1 MIQLLGVE
9 PRRLGLSLHAILI
22 GTSSTSSCC
31 WSLFCCCL
39 FSFFGLLVV
48 SLLSPKFS
56 FTEKLFTSSSLAIVF
71 VQWHTRIFIVHG
83 GSPKG
88 LSDFTVRT
96 VQVKLSC
103 WGLSPPDNK
112 NVWSKA
118 CKLEAVVPAGLKSL
132 ESGCRWADGR
142 WAVSQGWWLVYL
154 QEEFSGHTVGTAA
167 PSRLIHGAGMA
178 AVLEKS
184 ASPGQR

>member
-1 MIQLLGVE
+1 MAPLEVQPEVWDWVYVLCW
-9 PRRLGLSLHAILI
+9 LGLLLQVPADLY
-22 GTSSTSSCC
+22 
-31 WSLFCCCL
+31 FCCYL
-39 FSFFGLLVV
+39 FSFLV
-48 SLLSPKFS
+48 SELFLFPPKFS
-56 FTEKLFTSSSLAIVF
+56 FTEKLFTSTSLAIVF
-71 VQWHTRIFIVHG
+71 VQLYTRIFLVHG
-83 GSPKG
+83 WSPSKS
-88 LSDFTVRT
+88 LSDFTLRT

-103 WGLSPPDNK
+103 WGLFSPDNK
-112 NVWSKA
+112 NVWSQA
-118 CKLEAVVPAGLKSL
+118 CKLEAVAPAGLKSL

-167 PSRLIHGAGMA
+167 PSRLIHGTGMA